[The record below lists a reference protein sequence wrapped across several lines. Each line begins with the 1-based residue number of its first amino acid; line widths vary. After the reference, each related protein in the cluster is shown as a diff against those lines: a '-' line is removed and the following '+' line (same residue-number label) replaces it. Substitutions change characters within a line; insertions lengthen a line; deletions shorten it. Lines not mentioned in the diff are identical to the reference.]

1 MKYVKKYEELD
12 FSKFNPFKSKEK
24 EKSKEEKI
32 DDKLDEIKSKI
43 DGHIDYFTIKFD
55 KTHDFSSRFD
65 SYKIEGIEIDG
76 KEISCDLYFS
86 ESLGSISMSINFEIK
101 YEGSGEY
108 KKGSYDLGK
117 INNFDVKM
125 SIYNISDY
133 IKFRISDRSTKINI
147 DDKNPLF
154 LDIYVE
160 QIVDKIDDKIRKLNS
175 TLPKIKKAI
184 NDIKLKEKRLE
195 AFNKQSED
203 ILDMFYDI
211 IDMCD
216 KHEVRFQEDEAIYI
230 YTFYLKFDYSK
241 NDFFKLSKNLADFF
255 TYLHEAK
262 LRIRNMVMPEAEFN
276 LKIEENKIT
285 LVIK

>member
-1 MKYVKKYEELD
+1 MKFIKKYEELD
-12 FSKFNPFKSKEK
+12 FSKLNPFKSKEK

-32 DDKLDEIKSKI
+32 DAKLDEIKSKI

-76 KEISCDLYFS
+76 KEIICDLYFT

-133 IKFRISDRSTKINI
+133 IKFRISDRSTKVII

-175 TLPKIKKAI
+175 TLPEIKKAI

-195 AFNKQSED
+195 VFNKKADDISDSLQD
-203 ILDMFYDI
+203 ILDF
-211 IDMCD
+211 CD
-216 KHEVRFQEDEAIYI
+216 KYEVRFDEKNAIYKYDFYFQTGYDSTSFKLNDKLLKFFNEI
-230 YTFYLKFDYSK
+230 TLAKSRIKGIVMKEAEFYLKIES
-241 NDFFKLSKNLADFF
+241 
-255 TYLHEAK
+255 E
-262 LRIRNMVMPEAEFN
+262 RIE
-276 LKIEENKIT
+276 LT
-285 LVIK
+285 IK